1 MSNIQEIFKE
11 ETIDVFAEDGVSSAI
26 TVFGSQDESSLPVI
40 TCFPAMGV
48 SAAYYRT
55 LAHSLAK
62 QGLIVVTADLRGI
75 GSSSVRASKQNN
87 FGYFEMIHYDW
98 PAVIKAVKNKF
109 PKNKMY
115 LLGHSL
121 GGQLSS
127 LYLSHQKDYE
137 IAGLILL
144 TVNSVYYKGYG
155 FPDGFKVLVG
165 TNLACLISLFLG
177 YFPGRTFGFGGI
189 EAKNVIRD
197 WSRQG
202 RTGVYEIMNSSLPY
216 EALLAELSIPV
227 ISVSFEGDFF
237 APYGAAQHLVDKM
250 KNAKVKHVHIQ
261 PEEYGL
267 KNKLHF
273 SWAKN
278 PDFIVSLIMKWMES
292 QIIEQQHNKANP
304 ADTKKRAADKHR

>member
-1 MSNIQEIFKE
+1 MSNVQEIVE
-11 ETIDVFAEDGVSSAI
+11 ERIDVFAEDGVSSSI
-26 TVFGSQDESSLPVI
+26 TVFEPQGESSLPVI

-48 SAAYYRT
+48 SAEYYRT

-62 QGLIVVTADLRGI
+62 EGLIVVTSDLRGI

-98 PAVIKAVKNKF
+98 SAIIKAVKNKF
-109 PKNKMY
+109 PKNKMFIF
-115 LLGHSL
+115 GHSL

-127 LYLSHQKDYE
+127 LYLSHQKDCE
-137 IAGLILL
+137 ISGLILV

-155 FPDGFKVLVG
+155 FPDGLKVLVG
-165 TNLACLISLFLG
+165 TNLAYLIALFVG

-202 RTGVYEIMNSSLPY
+202 RTGLYEILNSSLHY
-216 EALLAELSIPV
+216 ETLLAKLTLPV
-227 ISVSFEGDFF
+227 ISFSFEGDFF
-237 APYGAAQHLVDKM
+237 APSGAAQHLVGKM
-250 KNAKVKHVHIQ
+250 KNANVKHVHMQ

-267 KNKLHF
+267 KNKFHF
-273 SWAKN
+273 SWSKK
-278 PDFIVSLIMKWMES
+278 PDFIVSLIMEWMKS
-292 QIIEQQHNKANP
+292 QIVDVQHNKANP
-304 ADTKKRAADKHR
+304 ADTESRATD